1 MTLVIVE
8 SPAKARTLQKIL
20 GPGYV
25 VRASLGHVRDLPPRK
40 FGIDVENGF
49 EPTYT
54 VLTKRKPILKELK
67 RLADAAYHVVLAT
80 DPDREGE
87 AISWHLAQALK
98 LPAGAARRVTFHEIT
113 PDGIRAAFERPGDLS
128 TDRVHAQQARR
139 LVDRIVGYKLSPL
152 LWRKIAKRL
161 SAGRVQS
168 VALKFVVDR
177 EREIA
182 AFRKQEYWTVTA
194 RLSKG
199 GKAFEAKLAKLDGLE
214 AKLGTEA
221 EARAV
226 VDELRAARFEVASFD
241 ETETRDRPFPPFTTS
256 LLQQRAAI
264 ELGLAAK
271 RTMQLAQ
278 QLYEGIDLG
287 ARGTTGLI
295 TYMRTD
301 SMRVAGSALHAARLH
316 IEETFGAKYVPES
329 PNFFKSRAPG
339 AQEAH
344 EAIRPARLDLPP
356 EAVRKH
362 LTPEQFRLYRLIWDR
377 FIASQMAPAVYLARR
392 AELRAGRATFEAR
405 GRRLLFDGHLRVT
418 GASKAAEQELPDLAP
433 GDSVDL
439 RSLEPKQHFTEPP
452 PPYTE
457 ASLIKTLEKH
467 GIGRPSTYA
476 PTLATLTERGYVRVL
491 ARKLKAT
498 DLGVVVIEK
507 LEKHFDRFLHAGFTA
522 EIEAL
527 LDRIEEGA
535 VGWSGVVREFYEGF
549 LPELE
554 RAEREMTPAT
564 GPAGEAC
571 PKCGGPMSARFSRF
585 GRIVECACGFKKP
598 PQADFVPGQT
608 CDRCGAAMAIKWSAR
623 GRFLSCSR
631 YPECAFSRSI
641 LRGDKTV
648 RAPAGF
654 DEKCPRCGKALALK
668 GSFRGPF
675 LGCSGYPA
683 CRFAKKVPRD
693 WKVPLYPRSRTSPA
707 ELTPEEVE
715 EKE

>member
-1 MTLVIVE
+1 MAPGRTLVIVE

-20 GPGYV
+20 GPNYV

-49 EPTYT
+49 RPTYT
-54 VLTKRKPILKELK
+54 VLSKRKAALRDLKA
-67 RLADAAYHVVLAT
+67 LAAAADRVLLAT

-87 AISWHLAQALK
+87 AISWHLAEALK
-98 LPAGAARRVTFHEIT
+98 LPPQKTARVTFHEIT
-113 PDGIRAAFERPGDLS
+113 HDSIRAAFERPGAIAKEL
-128 TDRVHAQQARR
+128 VHAQQARR

-182 AFRKQEYWTVTA
+182 AFQRQEYWTLTA
-194 RLSKG
+194 RLTRDG
-199 GKAFEAKLAKLDGLE
+199 ETFEANLVRENVAS
-214 AKLGTEA
+214 EA
-221 EARAV
+221 EANALV
-226 VDELRAARFEVASFD
+226 HELRQARFEVAAFEEK
-241 ETETRDRPFPPFTTS
+241 ETADRPFPPFTTS
-256 LLQQRAAI
+256 LLQQRAAV
-264 ELGLAAK
+264 ELGFSPK

-301 SMRVAGSALHAARLH
+301 SMRAADSAIRAARRL
-316 IEETFGAKYVPES
+316 IENTFGPSYVPDS
-329 PNFFKSRAPG
+329 PNHFASRAPG

-344 EAIRPARLDLPP
+344 EAIRPTRFDLSPDT
-356 EAVRKH
+356 ARKH

-377 FIASQMAPAVYLARR
+377 FLASQMAPARFLARR
-392 AELRAGRATFEAR
+392 AEIRAGRRVFEAR
-405 GRRLLFDGHLRVT
+405 GRRLLFDGHLRLSR
-418 GASKAAEQELPDLAP
+418 ASRREEQDLPRMAP
-433 GDSVDL
+433 GDALDL
-439 RSLEPKQHFTEPP
+439 GALEPKRHFTEPP

-457 ASLIKTLEKH
+457 ASLIKAMEKH

-476 PTLATLTERGYVRVL
+476 PTLATLAERGYVRVQS
-491 ARKLKAT
+491 RKLKPT

-507 LEKHFDRFLHAGFTA
+507 LEKHLDRFLHAGFTA
-522 EIEAL
+522 EMESL

-535 VGWSGVVREFYEGF
+535 AEWADVVKGFYEGF

-554 RAEREMTPAT
+554 RAERDMTPAI
-564 GPAGEAC
+564 GPAGEVC
-571 PKCGGPMSARFSRF
+571 PTCGAAMQIRFHRF
-585 GRIVECACGFKKP
+585 GRIVECSCGFKKP
-598 PQADFVPGQT
+598 PLSDFVPGQT
-608 CDRCGAAMAIKWSAR
+608 CDLCGAGMAIKWSRR
-623 GRFLSCSR
+623 GRFLSCGR
-631 YPECAFSRSI
+631 YPECKFTRSI
-641 LRGDKTV
+641 LKGNKTV
-648 RAPAGF
+648 RVPPGF
-654 DEKCPRCGKALALK
+654 QELCPRCSQRLELK

-693 WKVPLYPRSRTSPA
+693 WKVPLYPQDRESPA
-707 ELTPEEVE
+707 ALTPEEVE